1 MKRARSLAQ
10 LGGLPLLALALVL
23 SAWTTDIRHNRLT
36 KSEPAADSTV
46 AAHREIRLW
55 FSERPAPRLSS
66 IILQAADSSRIALG
80 TVRATDDPL
89 SITAPVDGA
98 LRTGQYAVTWRTA
111 SSDGHVVRGRFVF
124 RVRE

>member
-1 MKRARSLAQ
+1 MRVRSRAFFRI
-10 LGGLPLLALALVL
+10 GLPLVALALVL
-23 SAWTTDIRHNRLT
+23 GAWTTDVRHNRLT
-36 KSEPAADSTV
+36 KSAPAADSTV
-46 AAHREIRLW
+46 AAPTEIRLW
-55 FSERPAPRLSS
+55 FSERPAARLSS

-89 SITAPVDGA
+89 SITAPVEGA
-98 LRTGQYAVTWRTA
+98 LPTGQYAVTWRTT